1 MKDGE
6 IMLLNYVHMIAKK
19 IHHNL
24 CVYIYRPAICHYEDH
39 MAGLYMYNVVNTL
52 IIIIHILTPGVV
64 YPSNCALPMPD
75 TADGVVVSPCQVLV
89 HTLNPGY

>member
-1 MKDGE
+1 
-6 IMLLNYVHMIAKK
+6 
-19 IHHNL
+19 
-24 CVYIYRPAICHYEDH
+24 
-39 MAGLYMYNVVNTL
+39 MYNVVNTL